1 MDSCVD
7 EAGHPA
13 ALSYLREIGV
23 DAERSVRMIVVT
35 HWHDDH
41 IRGIFEVVRCC
52 PSASFVCPGAF
63 RYEEF
68 LTLVAAYAAGAMML
82 QTGTQE
88 IGKTL
93 GLVRERGTEAL
104 LASENRLLLRRRRC
118 QLWALS
124 PSDES
129 IRAALTYLARQ
140 MPRPME
146 SKRPCR
152 PRRRT
157 TCRLRC
163 WSSSTVPLSFSALTC
178 YDSFSDRKRGWLRI
192 VDLQTEYDHP
202 IADVL
207 KVPHHGSS
215 GADAK
220 ETWDRLLRARP
231 IVALTPFQ
239 QGGVSLP
246 KATDID
252 RICGKTTEAYITSL
266 PRRGRP
272 PKRGSAVDKTIAGVL
287 RNRRIQSPP
296 FGRVTL
302 RYSSHDRGWTAQLA
316 GAACR
321 LHPGIL

>member
-1 MDSCVD
+1 MD

-23 DAERSVRMIVVT
+23 DAGRSVRMIVVT

-41 IRGIFEVVRCC
+41 IRGMVEVVRCC
-52 PSASFVCPGAF
+52 YSASFVCPAAF

-68 LTLVAAYAAGAMML
+68 LKLVAAYGAGAMML

-88 IGKTL
+88 IGETL
-93 GLVRERGTEAL
+93 GLVRERGNQAL

-118 QLWALS
+118 HLWALS

-129 IRAALTYLARQ
+129 IRSALRYIAHQ

-146 SKRPCR
+146 SK
-152 PRRRT
+152 T
-157 TCRLRC
+157 A
-163 WSSSTVPLSFSALTC
+163 VPSPTPNHLSAALLVDLDGTAILLGA
-178 YDSFSDRKRGWLRI
+178 DVVRFGDRKRGWLRI
-192 VDLQTEYDHP
+192 VDLKGEYDHP

-220 ETWDRLLRARP
+220 ETWNLLLRNRP
-231 IVALTPFQ
+231 IAALTPFQ
-239 QGGVSLP
+239 HGRVSLP
-246 KATDID
+246 KGSDID
-252 RICGKTTEAYITSL
+252 RICGRAEEAYITSL
-266 PRRGRP
+266 PRRRRP
-272 PKRGSAVDKTIAGVL
+272 PKRDSAVDRTIAGVL
-287 RNRRIQSPP
+287 SNRRVQSPR

-302 RYSSHDRGWTAQLA
+302 RYSSDYGAWTTKLS